1 MEYFTLNNGIKMPA
15 VGFGSYNPTNAEYT
29 DVVKRALDKGYRFI
43 DTASLY
49 GTEKQVGKALA
60 QSGLK
65 RDEYLVESKA
75 WIDEFGYD
83 NVMKAFDRTMERL
96 QLEYLDIYI
105 IHWPRAYEVYNG
117 VPGHDMGQN
126 VLPYDTSKD
135 WKELLLETYRA
146 YEELY
151 EKKLIRGIGL
161 SNFLPHH
168 LMYVLDICKVKPVT
182 NQLELHIGYNQDVAR
197 QFCKDN
203 GIVCQAWSPLARGGL
218 IEDGF
223 LKTMA
228 DKYGVSVAQIA
239 LRFLYQSG
247 SVVLPKSTIDEEQQM
262 NLDIF
267 NFELS
272 QEDYYLIACM
282 VPAFWCKEHP
292 DFRIPNFTSNKT
304 V

>member
-1 MEYFTLNNGIKMPA
+1 MEYFTLNNGIRMPA
-15 VGFGSYNPTNAEYT
+15 VGFGCYNPTNVEYT
-29 DVVKRALDKGYRFI
+29 DVVKRALDNGYRFI

-75 WIDEFGYD
+75 WIDEFGHD
-83 NVMKAFDRTMERL
+83 NVLKAFDRTMERL

-105 IHWPRAYEVYNG
+105 VHWPRAYEVYNG
-117 VPGHDMGQN
+117 VPGHDLSPN
-126 VLPYDTSKD
+126 VLSYDRSKD

-168 LMYVLDICKVKPVT
+168 LMYILDICKIKPVT
-182 NQLELHIGYNQDVAR
+182 DQLELHIGYTQDAAVRFAR
-197 QFCKDN
+197 END
-203 GIVCQAWSPLARGGL
+203 IICQAWSPLGRGNL
-218 IEDGF
+218 LEDGF

-247 SVVLPKSTIDEEQQM
+247 TVVLPKAIDAAKQKM

-267 NFELS
+267 SFELS
-272 QEDYYLIACM
+272 QEDYYLLACM
-282 VPAFWCKEHP
+282 VPAFWCMEHP
-292 DFRIPNFTSNKT
+292 DFRIPDFKT
-304 V
+304 DKKV